1 MSDTISA
8 LDQQKHEQLMT
19 QQRNMALSSYQKA
32 VSAYSNYIA
41 QMASPE
47 RGTLTHSEAKEDKS
61 VKKMLKRVV
70 KDARSHWAGFEV
82 VA

>member
-47 RGTLTHSEAKEDKS
+47 RGALTCSEEKEDRA

-70 KDARSHWAGFEV
+70 KDASSHWAGFG
-82 VA
+82 VAA